1 MMSVIKVFYFAR
13 LKESLNYSTEE
24 IELPSDVETIA
35 ELKVLLA
42 QRGETWANLF
52 SDKQLSLIHI

>member
-1 MMSVIKVFYFAR
+1 MSLIKVFYFAR

-42 QRGETWANLF
+42 QRGETWAQLF
-52 SDKQLSLIHI
+52 SDK